1 MEGGMTLA
9 TIISDM
15 TTFITGLI
23 SWFTD
28 LVGCSSTSPSL
39 VLLLSSCAVGSL
51 AVFNREEGPGNGAYF
66 NL

>member
-23 SWFTD
+23 EWFTD
-28 LVGCSSTSPSL
+28 LVGFVASTPMLL
-39 VLLLSSCAVGSL
+39 VFLYITL
-51 AVFNREEGPGNGAYF
+51 AGVVIKFLRRWLPGGV
-66 NL
+66 